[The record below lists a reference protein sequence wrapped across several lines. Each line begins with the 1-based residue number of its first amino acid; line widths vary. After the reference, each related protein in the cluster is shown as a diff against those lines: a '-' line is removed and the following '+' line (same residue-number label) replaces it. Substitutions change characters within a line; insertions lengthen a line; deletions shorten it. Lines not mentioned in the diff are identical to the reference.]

1 MKHTSKLKIILQIFS
16 ANRKKKMCSNMSCDQ
31 NLFPIIYKQGYKE
44 GGDASVCLCLF
55 ARKPEIHTSGLQSRT
70 AVANEKK
77 PFLNLM
83 AAVSHD

>member
-1 MKHTSKLKIILQIFS
+1 
-16 ANRKKKMCSNMSCDQ
+16 MCSNMSCDQ